1 MPIYEYQ
8 TKSPQK
14 ACEKCKS
21 GFEYIQNIDEK
32 PLSFC
37 PYCGEPVKKII
48 SWCHAAIVEQSPEY
62 KNIQQKVEGYEKE
75 GMYSHAAEL
84 ADKYSHKTNDS
95 LFKERALEDYKKAGY
110 NLDASSGIIR

>member
-8 TKSPQK
+8 ATSP
-14 ACEKCKS
+14 ENGCKICKK
-21 GFEYIQNIDEK
+21 GFEYIQNIDER

-37 PYCGEPVKKII
+37 PYCGETVKKII
-48 SWCHAAIVEQSPEY
+48 SWCHAAIIEQSSEY
-62 KNIQQKVEGYEKE
+62 AGVHKKVAGYEKE

-95 LFKERALEDYKKAGY
+95 LLKERALDDYKKAGY
-110 NLDASSGIIR
+110 NLNSATDNND